1 MTSLQLVITDWIN
14 GELFGSLWLAM
25 VVILLFGITVYQNQ
39 SGKTSA
45 GALLRAVFEA
55 SAKSF
60 GLAALVGMVYFL
72 LASNFAAFENVYG
85 AFSKAGT
92 LSYNAHHDWTKIY
105 GNNFFAQQDMEVTQ
119 YTLVDSVE
127 PLPESPA
134 LYKTVQTEKVLAE
147 NSISRFRGSVYIQ
160 GADWKNREATFNAYA
175 MDATYEYDVV
185 NNLSE
190 STHTRF
196 HFPLFGG
203 SKLYQGVSA
212 TINGNDA
219 KWKFQDDGLTWEYP
233 LNPGEKAT
241 VVVKYQTWSMDG
253 YSFRVEKARDIQ
265 DFNLTIAIDTG
276 FC

>member
-1 MTSLQLVITDWIN
+1 MIALQSVITDWIN
-14 GELFGSLWLAM
+14 REPFGSLWLAM
-25 VVILLFGITVYQNQ
+25 VVILLFGITVYQSQ
-39 SGKTSA
+39 EGRTSV
-45 GALLRAVFEA
+45 GALLRAIVEA
-55 SAKSF
+55 LAKSF
-60 GLAALVGMVYFL
+60 GFAALVGMVYFL
-72 LASNFAAFENVYG
+72 LTSNFTAFENVHG
-85 AFSKAGT
+85 AFSKMGT
-92 LSYNAHHDWTKIY
+92 LSNNAHRDWAKIY
-105 GNNFFAQQDMEVTQ
+105 GNNFFIQQDMDVTQ
-119 YTLVDSVE
+119 YMFVDSVE

-134 LYKTVQTEKVLAE
+134 LYKTVRTEKVLAE
-147 NSISRFRGSVYIQ
+147 NSISRFRGNVYIH

-175 MDATYEYDVV
+175 MNAIYEYDVV

-212 TINGNDA
+212 TINGNNA
-219 KWKFQDDGLTWEYP
+219 KWKFQDSGLTWEYP

-265 DFNLTIAIDTG
+265 DFNLTIAIDTDL
-276 FC
+276 C

>member
-1 MTSLQLVITDWIN
+1 MTSLQSVITNWIN
-14 GELFGSLWLAM
+14 REAFGSLWLAM
-25 VVILLFGITVYQNQ
+25 VVILLFGISVYENQ
-39 SGKTSA
+39 KDKTSA
-45 GALLRAVFEA
+45 GALLRAIFVA

-60 GLAALVGMVYFL
+60 GFAALVGMIYFL
-72 LASNFAAFENVYG
+72 LTINFTSFENVYG
-85 AFSKAGT
+85 AFSKMGT
-92 LSYNAHHDWTKIY
+92 LSNNAHRDWAKIY
-105 GNNFFAQQDMEVTQ
+105 GNNFFTQQDIEVTQ

-127 PLPESPA
+127 PLPESPT

-147 NSISRFRGSVYIQ
+147 NSISRFRGNVYIQ

-175 MDATYEYDVV
+175 MNAIYEYDVV

-212 TINGNDA
+212 TINGNNA
-219 KWKFQDDGLTWEYP
+219 KWKFQDSGLTWEYP

>member
-1 MTSLQLVITDWIN
+1 MLIQSVITNWVN
-14 GELFGSLWLAM
+14 REPFGSLWLAM
-25 VVILLFGITVYQNQ
+25 VVLLLFGMTVYQNQ
-39 SGKTSA
+39 KGKTSSVD
-45 GALLRAVFEA
+45 LLRVVTKA

-60 GLAALVGMVYFL
+60 GFAALVGMVYFL
-72 LASNFAAFENVYG
+72 LTSNFASFENVYG
-85 AFSKAGT
+85 SFTKTGT
-92 LSYNAHHDWTKIY
+92 LSNNAHQEWTKIY
-105 GNNFFAQQDMEVTQ
+105 GGNFFTQQDMEVTQ

-134 LYKTVQTEKVLAE
+134 LYRTIRTEKVLAE
-147 NSISRFRGSVYIQ
+147 NSISRFRGNVHIQ

-190 STHTRF
+190 STHTHFR
-196 HFPLFGG
+196 FPLFGG
-203 SKLYQGVSA
+203 SKLYQGISV

-219 KWKFQDDGLTWEYP
+219 KWKFQNGGLNWEYP
-233 LNPGEKAT
+233 LNPGEKAAI
-241 VVVKYQTWSMDG
+241 VVKYQTWSMDG

>member
-1 MTSLQLVITDWIN
+1 MTPIQSIITDWIN
-14 GELFGSLWLAM
+14 REPFGSLWLAM

-39 SGKTSA
+39 SGKASA
-45 GALLRAVFEA
+45 GTLLRAILEA
-55 SAKSF
+55 SVKSF
-60 GLAALVGMVYFL
+60 GFAALVGMIYFL

-92 LSYNAHHDWTKIY
+92 LSYNAHRDWAKIY

-134 LYKTVQTEKVLAE
+134 LYKTVRTEKVLAE
-147 NSISRFRGSVYIQ
+147 NSISRFRGNVYIQ

-175 MDATYEYDVV
+175 IDATYEYDVV

-203 SKLYQGVSA
+203 SNLYQSVSA

-265 DFNLTIAIDTG
+265 DFNLTIAIDTDL
-276 FC
+276 C